1 MSKILRKPN
10 LFSYLLVVII
20 IIFLLASINALSKTY
35 AIKDKEGNIVK
46 ITNIYQLSL
55 PEKEAGCTISVLVE
69 DTSSKE
75 QFNPSPN
82 GKRTN
87 GIIRV
92 IDGDTI
98 ELFLINSLTTI
109 KIRLNGIDCPEK
121 GQPYYEEA
129 TTYTSDLCLHKQ
141 VGVIKYDKDKYDR
154 LIADI
159 ILPDGRN
166 LSEELVRAGFA
177 WWYRLY
183 SDDLILKQLEN
194 EARIARRGLWFQP
207 NPIPPWEFRNSDL
220 ENQLKKDNNNEK
232 IIINP
237 TIYPNGLKI
246 KIGDSYYYPNG
257 FRLNINSYFYYPNG
271 SRVNIGDYYYYPN
284 YQRLNIG
291 NQYYYSNGNRVNIG
305 RNYYSHDGNLLSSP
319 PEYTYYNDG
328 KISCSFFTDF
338 FEKKPYGIGIGF
350 FYNYF
355 TVTFYIHRGNVEK
368 VDIAIAKWINIREN
382 SFYDHIF
389 MVRISYQYQ
398 IGNGKCPL

>member
-1 MSKILRKPN
+1 MRRILRKPN
-10 LFSYLLVVII
+10 LFSYFLVAII
-20 IIFLLASINALSKTY
+20 IIFLLTSFNIFSKTY
-35 AIKDKEGNIVK
+35 VIKDKEGNVVK
-46 ITNIYQLSL
+46 MTSIYKMSL
-55 PEKEAGCTISVLVE
+55 AEKEAGYTISVLIE
-69 DTSSKE
+69 DKFPKE
-75 QFNPSPN
+75 ELNPLPGSN
-82 GKRTN
+82 LTN
-87 GIIRV
+87 AVLRV

-98 ELFLINSLTTI
+98 ELLLIKSVKFV
-109 KIRLNGIDCPEK
+109 KIRLDGIDCPEK

-141 VGVIKYDKDKYDR
+141 VRVIKHDIDKYDR

-166 LSEELVRAGFA
+166 LSEELIRAGFA

-194 EARIARRGLWFQP
+194 EARIARRGLWVQP

-237 TIYPNGLKI
+237 TSYPNGLKI

-319 PEYTYYNDG
+319 PEYIYYNDG

-338 FEKKPYGIGIGF
+338 SEKKPYGIGIGF
-350 FYNYF
+350 FYNDF

-368 VDIAIAKWINIREN
+368 VDIAIAK
-382 SFYDHIF
+382 
-389 MVRISYQYQ
+389 
-398 IGNGKCPL
+398 

>member
-1 MSKILRKPN
+1 MRRILRKPN
-10 LFSYLLVVII
+10 LFSYFLVAII
-20 IIFLLASINALSKTY
+20 IIFLLTSFNTFSKTY

-55 PEKEAGCTISVLVE
+55 AEKEAGYTISVLIE
-69 DTSSKE
+69 DKFPKEELNPPPGSKL
-75 QFNPSPN
+75 
-82 GKRTN
+82 TN
-87 GIIRV
+87 AVLRV

-98 ELFLINSLTTI
+98 ELLLIKSVKFV
-109 KIRLNGIDCPEK
+109 KIRLDGIDCPEK

-141 VGVIKYDKDKYDR
+141 VRVIKHDIDKYDR

-166 LSEELVRAGFA
+166 LSEEIVRAGFA

-220 ENQLKKDNNNEK
+220 ANQLKEDNNEK
-232 IIINP
+232 IIIPP
-237 TIYPNGLKI
+237 TIYPNGVRI

-271 SRVNIGDYYYYPN
+271 LRVNIGDYYYYPN

-305 RNYYSHDGNLLSSP
+305 RNYYSYDGNLLSSP
-319 PEYTYYNDG
+319 PEYIYYNDG
-328 KISCSFFTDF
+328 KIFCSFFTDF
-338 FEKKPYGIGIGF
+338 SEKKPYGIGIGF
-350 FYNYF
+350 FYNNF
-355 TVTFYIHRGNVEK
+355 TVTFYIYRGNIEK
-368 VDIAIAKWINIREN
+368 IDIDIAK
-382 SFYDHIF
+382 
-389 MVRISYQYQ
+389 
-398 IGNGKCPL
+398 